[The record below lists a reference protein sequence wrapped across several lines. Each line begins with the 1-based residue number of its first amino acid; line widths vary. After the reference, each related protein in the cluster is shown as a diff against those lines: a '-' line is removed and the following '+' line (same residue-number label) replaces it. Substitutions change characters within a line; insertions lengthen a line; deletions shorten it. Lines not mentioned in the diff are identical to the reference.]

1 VVQAG
6 RPEAAPDERGDKH
19 KEWPQDIAMLAHEL
33 RRRMAAMRVIGEAI
47 TMLRG
52 QRLDTAAML
61 DLLAHEINDLDD
73 LARAVLGDRH
83 DRPNTLHDADV
94 VATARAAAR
103 TVAAA
108 RGAVVRVDADGAVH
122 VPVSAT
128 PLRQAIENL
137 IDNAAIHGGPDEVEV
152 AVHVDPA
159 AGQVEVVVA
168 DRGTPQ
174 GPSDG
179 HGMGLLLVRQ
189 FLDDVDGRSWVE
201 RRQGGGT
208 VVGLSLPLRPPA
220 TADQPGRLDRAVST

>member
-1 VVQAG
+1 VVQAC
-6 RPEAAPDERGDKH
+6 RPEAAPDEGGKH
-19 KEWPQDIAMLAHEL
+19 KERPQDAAMLAHEL

-52 QRLDTAAML
+52 QGLDTAAML
-61 DLLAHEINDLDD
+61 DLLVDEIDDLDD
-73 LARAVLGDRH
+73 LARALLGDRY
-83 DRPNTLHDADV
+83 DRLDDTRRGADV
-94 VATARAAAR
+94 VAAARAAAR
-103 TVAAA
+103 TVAVA

-128 PLRQAIENL
+128 PLRQVIENL

-152 AVHVDPA
+152 AVHADPA

-168 DRGTPQ
+168 DRGGPRA
-174 GPSDG
+174 PSDG

-189 FLDDVDGRSWVE
+189 LLDDVDGRSWVE

-220 TADQPGRLDRAVST
+220 TAEPGRLDTAVNT

>member
-1 VVQAG
+1 
-6 RPEAAPDERGDKH
+6 
-19 KEWPQDIAMLAHEL
+19 MLAHEL
-33 RRRMAAMRVIGEAI
+33 RRRIAAMRVVGEAI

-52 QRLDTAAML
+52 QGLDTAAML
-61 DLLAHEINDLDD
+61 DLLVDEIDDLDD
-73 LARAVLGDRH
+73 LATAVLGDRH
-83 DRPNTLHDADV
+83 DRPDTLGGTDV
-94 VATARAAAR
+94 VAAARAAAR

-108 RGAVVRVDADGAVH
+108 RGAVVHVEADGAVH

-137 IDNAAIHGGPDEVEV
+137 IDNAAVHGGPDEVEV
-152 AVHVDPA
+152 AVHADPA
-159 AGQVEVVVA
+159 AGRVEVVVA

-174 GPSDG
+174 GPSGG

-220 TADQPGRLDRAVST
+220 TAARPGRLDTAVNT

>member
-1 VVQAG
+1 VVQSC
-6 RPEAAPDERGDKH
+6 RPEAAPDEGGKH
-19 KEWPQDIAMLAHEL
+19 KERPQNVAMLAHEL
-33 RRRMAAMRVIGEAI
+33 RRRIAAMRVIGEAI

-52 QRLDTAAML
+52 QGLDTAAML
-61 DLLAHEINDLDD
+61 DLLADEIDDLDD
-73 LARAVLGDRH
+73 LAGAVLGDRH
-83 DRPNTLHDADV
+83 DRPNTLRGADV

-103 TVAAA
+103 TVAVA

-152 AVHVDPA
+152 AVHADPA
-159 AGQVEVVVA
+159 AGRVEVVVT
-168 DRGTPQ
+168 DRGTSQ

-201 RRQGGGT
+201 RR
-208 VVGLSLPLRPPA
+208 
-220 TADQPGRLDRAVST
+220 